1 MDVLIFIAIFTVLPK
16 ILKRIN
22 ENNKNKSGF
31 NFDDIDLIKRE
42 FTKLKTSAEAKVR
55 DTKAKEKPSYE
66 KMEKAEV
73 IENNMAN
80 LVVTKAEQIS
90 EFHKKEAAAYNL
102 AENHIEHS
110 NKNAMKA
117 KEKIQLGINDKKELR
132 RAIVMSEVLGK
143 PRALKKFL

>member
-42 FTKLKTSAEAKVR
+42 LAKLKMSPEARVKDVKPK
-55 DTKAKEKPSYE
+55 TKASNVKLEKDEIVQKKSINSSE
-66 KMEKAEV
+66 TMS
-73 IENNMAN
+73 N
-80 LVVTKAEQIS
+80 QIS
-90 EFHKKEAAAYNL
+90 EFHKKEAAVYNL
-102 AENHIEHS
+102 DTNNVKQS
-110 NKNAMKA
+110 NKKDVKA
-117 KEKIQLGINDKKELR
+117 DDKIKLGLNDKKELR